1 MHHGTLRSVYVW
13 LFDVI
18 YADCVKQRK
27 ADLGVRGW
35 IAEVGLWIWAG
46 KKVWEGRGD
55 GSDGVVTVRL
65 AFGSRGQLPTS
76 RANIVLGDNLVFAPA
91 RSSRTSVLITV
102 TSR

>member
-1 MHHGTLRSVYVW
+1 M
-13 LFDVI
+13 I

-35 IAEVGLWIWAG
+35 IAEVGLWIRAG

-55 GSDGVVTVRL
+55 GSDGMATVWL
-65 AFGSRGQLPTS
+65 AFGSRGLLPTS
-76 RANIVLGDNLVFAPA
+76 QANIVLGDNLVFAPA
-91 RSSRTSVLITV
+91 GGSHTSVLITV